1 MQKLELEAASFRRH
15 LADELS
21 EVQSRP
27 GGWEKLREA
36 LPAGVPSRRWRVKW
50 ALAAVAVAAALLAGS
65 AVASG
70 NFWTP
75 TIRVVPRSGESLRFP
90 STLAVVCHGVTAVP
104 QATSLAAARAHA
116 DFQVLVYPRSAP
128 TSVDWMVYPKPPQD
142 ASCVEP
148 LVQTYAY
155 AGGTAS
161 LWESRRPSGI
171 VVQADPSITKREM
184 IGSRQATIQY
194 ADATRSRVAAVF
206 FSDPGRAGGL
216 VLFGSPGVSLAEA
229 EAFVAAIS

>member
-1 MQKLELEAASFRRH
+1 MQKLELEAASFRRE
-15 LADELS
+15 LAVELR
-21 EVQSRP
+21 EVQPRP
-27 GGWEKLREA
+27 GGWERVRDA
-36 LPAGVPSRRWRVKW
+36 RPASVPSRRWRVRW
-50 ALAAVAVAAALLAGS
+50 ALAAVTVAAALLAGS

-75 TIRVVPRSGESLRFP
+75 TIRVVPRPGESLRYP

-104 QATSLAAARAHA
+104 QATSLAGARTRA
-116 DFQVLVYPRSAP
+116 DFHVLVYPGSAP
-128 TSVDWMVYPKPPQD
+128 TSVDWMVYPTRPQD
-142 ASCVEP
+142 PSCIEP

-161 LWESRRPSGI
+161 LWESPRPSK
-171 VVQADPSITKREM
+171 VNVQADPSITTRET
-184 IGSRQATIQY
+184 IGSRQATVQY

-206 FSDPGRAGGL
+206 FSDSGRTGGL

-229 EAFVAAIS
+229 EAFVAALS